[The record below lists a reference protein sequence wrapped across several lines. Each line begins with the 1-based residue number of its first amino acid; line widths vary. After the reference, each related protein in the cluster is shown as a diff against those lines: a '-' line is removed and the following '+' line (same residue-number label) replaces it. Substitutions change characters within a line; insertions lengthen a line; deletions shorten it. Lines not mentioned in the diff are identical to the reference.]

1 MGGVASS
8 RETPRSGRAEPVLIT
23 DAAVSRQQEHAARK
37 RRYVITM
44 GVRALSLVA
53 AAVVYSSTHIVW
65 LVLVLAGL
73 GTVLPWIAV
82 VMANDGPP
90 KSRRPVSRYQP
101 DRTLEQRDLRAIESS
116 RIIDG

>member
-1 MGGVASS
+1 M
-8 RETPRSGRAEPVLIT
+8 LIT
-23 DAAVSRQQEHAARK
+23 DAPVSPQQEHAARK

-65 LVLVLAGL
+65 LVLVLAAL
-73 GTVLPWIAV
+73 GTVLPWFAV

-90 KSRRPVSRYQP
+90 KSKQRVHRYQP
-101 DRTLEQRDLRAIESS
+101 DRTLERPDLRAIEGS
-116 RIIDG
+116 RVIDG